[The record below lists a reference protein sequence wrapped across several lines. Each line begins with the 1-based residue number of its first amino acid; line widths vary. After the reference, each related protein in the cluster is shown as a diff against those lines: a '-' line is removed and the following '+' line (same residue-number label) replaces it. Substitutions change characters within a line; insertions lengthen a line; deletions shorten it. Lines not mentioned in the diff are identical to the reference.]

1 MTNMRYGHHC
11 HYNCH
16 HDHDHHPQS
25 SFPPGPLTQPCFS
38 PTPPPKPCAR
48 AEQPPTHFSAWVVKD
63 FRRQTPHSDSS
74 TFPFILG
81 PEIVLPVLLA
91 AHQRIAEHPL
101 QLLVLLQQPGHLFH
115 LPPVS
120 DKFLGAFF
128 YLRAFNTS
136 LPLFS
141 PSRDMHASVE

>member
-1 MTNMRYGHHC
+1 MRLNH
-11 HYNCH
+11 
-16 HDHDHHPQS
+16 S
-25 SFPPGPLTQPCFS
+25 
-38 PTPPPKPCAR
+38 
-48 AEQPPTHFSAWVVKD
+48 
-63 FRRQTPHSDSS
+63 TPHSDSS

-128 YLRAFNTS
+128 YLSAFNTS
-136 LPLFS
+136 LLLFS
-141 PSRDMHASVE
+141 PSRDMHALVE